1 MTGVATAVAARHPDV
16 TDLACPAPASAP
28 RRAPAEVRGDRHP
41 TALLRVSHIY
51 QSGFVR
57 RSEHL
62 PI

>member
-1 MTGVATAVAARHPDV
+1 MTDVATAVPARHPMPP
-16 TDLACPAPASAP
+16 TLHACACLGASA
-28 RRAPAEVRGDRHP
+28 APVELRDDRHP
-41 TALLRVSHIY
+41 TALLRVSRIY